1 MNNKKQKLLNLL
13 SDDKID
19 QESYDNA
26 VEEFNIQ
33 LEKLRSKIQTIQNE
47 ETNLNVNIQ
56 DLKNYIL

>member
-1 MNNKKQKLLNLL
+1 M